1 LTWDQEGDYESGVDR
16 GVFYPPVGPG
26 EAWSGLISVKEA
38 PTGQN
43 DGIWIDGEKP
53 NRKNTRGEFSGSL
66 SSFSYPPSFYD
77 HILIPRRAKPFGF
90 SYRVLTAG
98 QYKLHL
104 VYNAIFA
111 PSARVYDQSANVL
124 YSWDFTTLPVVVQG
138 GWVETGRTAHL
149 VVSADT
155 AYSSAV
161 SDLEDVLYGTA
172 TSDPHLPTPDEVLA
186 IFEANSILQIIDN
199 GDGTWTAIGPDD
211 AITMLDVN
219 TFQID
224 WPSAVYI
231 DANFY
236 TIHSL

>member
-1 LTWDQEGDYESGVDR
+1 
-16 GVFYPPVGPG
+16 
-26 EAWSGLISVKEA
+26 
-38 PTGQN
+38 
-43 DGIWIDGEKP
+43 
-53 NRKNTRGEFSGSL
+53 
-66 SSFSYPPSFYD
+66 
-77 HILIPRRAKPFGF
+77 
-90 SYRVLTAG
+90 
-98 QYKLHL
+98 
-104 VYNAIFA
+104 
-111 PSARVYDQSANVL
+111 
-124 YSWDFTTLPVVVQG
+124 
-138 GWVETGRTAHL
+138 

-211 AITMLDVN
+211 AITMLDAN